1 MTEILGR
8 KITYKRI
15 SIDKHKQAFIG
26 SGKLAPEYADWLV
39 KIESR
44 IATGIEENA
53 FNANEDKKYVGKHT
67 LREYL
72 KANRD
77 TWIKQ
82 ESYELV

>member
-15 SIDKHKQAFIG
+15 SIVEHKKAFIE
-26 SGKLAPEYADWLV
+26 SGLAPEYADWV
-39 KIESR
+39 VNMESK
-44 IATGIEENA
+44 AVTGIEENA

-82 ESYELV
+82 